1 MQIKPETTIT
11 REFLRDNPNII
22 FVFGDNE
29 GRVGYGG
36 AAALRDEPNTYG
48 FITKKDLGEAEPN
61 FTADEYISVF
71 VEEALKLK
79 QKAAENQDKMF
90 YISRLG
96 AGLANK
102 FKIWEEVIL
111 PVLPKVLKDL
121 DNVIFLWG

>member
-1 MQIKPETTIT
+1 MQIRPETTIT

-48 FITKKDLGEAEPN
+48 FVTKKDLGEAEPN
-61 FTADEYISVF
+61 FTPDEYISVF
-71 VEEALKLK
+71 VEEALKLRRK
-79 QKAAENQDKMF
+79 IAENQDKMF

-111 PVLPKVLKDL
+111 PVLPKILKDL
-121 DNVIFLWG
+121 DNIMFLWR

>member
-1 MQIKPETTIT
+1 MQIIPETTIT
-11 REFLRDNPNII
+11 REFLRNNPNII

-29 GRVGYGG
+29 GRFGYGG

-48 FITKKDLGEAEPN
+48 FVTKKDLGEAEPN
-61 FTADEYISVF
+61 FTPDEYISVF
-71 VEEALKLK
+71 VDEALKLRRK
-79 QKAAENQDKMF
+79 IAENQDKMF

-111 PVLPKVLKDL
+111 PVLPRVLKDL
-121 DNVIFLWG
+121 DNVIFLWR

>member
-1 MQIKPETTIT
+1 MKIIKEITIT
-11 REFLRDNPNII
+11 REFLRDNLNII
-22 FVFGDNE
+22 FVFGDNM

-48 FITKKDLGEAEPN
+48 FVTKKDLGEAEPN
-61 FTADEYISVF
+61 FMPDEYISVF
-71 VEEALKLK
+71 VDEALKLRRK
-79 QKAAENQDKMF
+79 IAENQDKMF

-111 PVLPKVLKDL
+111 PVLPKILKDL
-121 DNVIFLWG
+121 DNIMFLWR

>member
-1 MQIKPETTIT
+1 MQIRPETTIT

-48 FITKKDLGEAEPN
+48 FVTKKDLGEAEPN
-61 FTADEYISVF
+61 FMPDEYISVF
-71 VEEALKLK
+71 VEEALRLR
-79 QKAAENQDKMF
+79 QKIAENQDKMF

-111 PVLPKVLKDL
+111 PVLPKILKDL
-121 DNVIFLWG
+121 DNVIFLWR